1 MKHTIKIVV
10 TIAVIFGLLA
20 VIELGFWLMNQPST
34 IAFIVGILLNT
45 AVILGTG
52 EFIYNRYKKK
62 IKQ

>member
-1 MKHTIKIVV
+1 MKHTIRIVV
-10 TIAVIFGLLA
+10 TIVIVFALLA
-20 VIELGFWLMNQPST
+20 IIELGFWLMNQPST